1 MLVLGLDFGGTKLAA
16 GVWRVGSD
24 ALLATRRR
32 PTDVAAGA
40 QGDLAAMLDMSHD
53 LLDEVGGADEL
64 GAVGVCFGGQ
74 VDAARGVV
82 IVQMHVPGW
91 ETFPLRE
98 TLAAHF
104 GVPAAVENDG
114 NAVALAEHHFGAG
127 RGRPS
132 LLYLTISTGVGG
144 GLVLD
149 GEIVEGAHGL
159 AGEIGHMLVAPGGPP
174 CPCGRRGC
182 LEAVA
187 AGPAIAR
194 AARAK
199 LDEDPT
205 CASTLRDVV
214 GLTAKDVAAAAAAGD
229 ALAQEVLDQALGYLG
244 LAVANAAVLLDPG
257 CVVLGGGVTRMGEPL
272 LSRVRAAVQERA
284 FAPCDVL
291 LAELGDDGGIWGGVA
306 VAPGVMP
313 GSRRRPA

>member
-16 GVWRVGSD
+16 GVWRVGSSE
-24 ALLATRRR
+24 LLATRQR

-40 QGDLAAMLDMSHD
+40 QGDLDAMLAMSHEM
-53 LLDEVGGADEL
+53 LDGIGGGDAL
-64 GAVGVCFGGQ
+64 TAVGVCFGGQ
-74 VDAARGVV
+74 VDAARGLV

-91 ETFPLRE
+91 EMFALRD

-114 NAVALAEHHFGAG
+114 NAAALAEHRFGAG
-127 RGRPS
+127 RGRSS
-132 LLYLTISTGVGG
+132 LLYLTVSTGVGG

-149 GEIVEGAHGL
+149 GRIVEGAHGL

-194 AARAK
+194 AAVAALAAEPARAS
-199 LDEDPT
+199 
-205 CASTLRDVV
+205 ALRGQPLV
-214 GLTAKDVAAAAAAGD
+214 TAQDVAEAAATGD
-229 ALAQEVLDQALGYLG
+229 TLAQEVLDKALGYLG
-244 LAVANAAVLLDPG
+244 LGVANAAVLLDPG
-257 CVVLGGGVTRMGEPL
+257 CVVLGGGVTRLGAPL
-272 LSRVRAAVQERA
+272 FERVTAAVQERV

-291 LAELGDDGGIWGGVA
+291 PAQLGGDVGIWGGIA
-306 VAPGVMP
+306 VAPAVTVD
-313 GSRRRPA
+313 

>member
-1 MLVLGLDFGGTKLAA
+1 MLILGLDFGGTKLAA
-16 GVWRVGSD
+16 GVWRVGD
-24 ALLATRRR
+24 GELLATRRR
-32 PTDVAAGA
+32 ATDVTAGA
-40 QGDLAAMLDMSHD
+40 EGDLAAMLAMSHE
-53 LLDEVGGADEL
+53 LLDNIGGGDEL

-74 VDAARGVV
+74 VNAARGVV

-91 ETFPLRE
+91 EMFPLRE

-114 NAVALAEHHFGAG
+114 NAAALAEHRFGAG

-132 LLYLTISTGVGG
+132 LLYLTVSTGVGG

-149 GEIVEGAHGL
+149 GKIFEGANGL
-159 AGEIGHMLVAPGGPP
+159 AGEIGHMLVVPGGPP

-194 AARAK
+194 AALARLGENPARAS
-199 LDEDPT
+199 L
-205 CASTLRDVV
+205 LRGIPD
-214 GLTAKDVAAAAAAGD
+214 LTAKDVAAAASQGD
-229 ALAQEVLDQALGYLG
+229 ELAQEVLDEALGYLG
-244 LAVANAAVLLDPG
+244 LGVANAAVLLDPG
-257 CVVLGGGVTRMGEPL
+257 CVVLGGGVTQMGEPL
-272 LSRVRAAVQERA
+272 LTRVRAAVGERV

-291 LAELGDDGGIWGGVA
+291 LAQLGDDVGIWGGIA
-306 VAPGVMP
+306 VAPGVTP
-313 GSRRRPA
+313 ER

>member
-16 GVWRVGSD
+16 GVGRVGSG

-40 QGDLAAMLDMSHD
+40 RGDLDAMLAMSHD
-53 LLDEVGGADEL
+53 LLAAVGGAGEL
-64 GAVGVCFGGQ
+64 AAVGVCFGGQ

-91 ETFPLRE
+91 EMFPLRDA
-98 TLAAHF
+98 LAAHF

-114 NAVALAEHHFGAG
+114 NAAALAEHRFGAG

-132 LLYLTISTGVGG
+132 LLYLTVSTGVGG

-149 GEIVEGAHGL
+149 GRIFEGAHGL
-159 AGEIGHMLVAPGGPP
+159 AGEIGHMLVASGGPL

-194 AARAK
+194 AARAA
-199 LDEDPT
+199 LAAAPERQSALRALPT
-205 CASTLRDVV
+205 I
-214 GLTAKDVAAAAAAGD
+214 TAKDVAEAAAVGD
-229 ALAQEVLDQALGYLG
+229 GVAREVLDVALDYLG
-244 LAVANAAVLLDPG
+244 LGVANAAVLLDPG

-272 LSRVRAAVQERA
+272 FARVRGAVQARV

-291 LAELGDDGGIWGGVA
+291 PAQLGDDVGIWGGIA
-306 VAPGVMP
+306 VAPGVT
-313 GSRRRPA
+313 AD

>member
-16 GVWRVGSD
+16 GVGRVGSG

-40 QGDLAAMLDMSHD
+40 RGDLDAMLAMSHD
-53 LLDEVGGADEL
+53 LLAAVGGAGEL
-64 GAVGVCFGGQ
+64 AAVGVCFGGQ

-91 ETFPLRE
+91 EMFPLRDA
-98 TLAAHF
+98 LAAHF

-114 NAVALAEHHFGAG
+114 NAAALAEHRFGAG

-132 LLYLTISTGVGG
+132 LLYLTVSTGVGG

-149 GEIVEGAHGL
+149 GRIFEGAHGL
-159 AGEIGHMLVAPGGPP
+159 AGEIGHMLVASGGPP

-194 AARAK
+194 AARAA
-199 LDEDPT
+199 LAAAPERQSALRALPT
-205 CASTLRDVV
+205 I
-214 GLTAKDVAAAAAAGD
+214 TAKDVAEAAAVGD
-229 ALAQEVLDQALGYLG
+229 GVAREVLDVALDYLG
-244 LAVANAAVLLDPG
+244 LGVANAAVLLDPG

-272 LSRVRAAVQERA
+272 FARVRGAVQARV

-291 LAELGDDGGIWGGVA
+291 PAQLGDDVGIWGGIA
-306 VAPGVMP
+306 VAPGVT
-313 GSRRRPA
+313 AD

>member
-16 GVWRVGSD
+16 GVWRVGS
-24 ALLATRRR
+24 AQLLATRRR

-40 QGDLAAMLDMSHD
+40 EGDLAAMLDMSRD
-53 LLDEVGGADEL
+53 LLASVGGAEEL
-64 GAVGVCFGGQ
+64 SAVGVCFGGQ

-91 ETFPLRE
+91 EMFPLRD
-98 TLAAHF
+98 TMAAHF

-114 NAVALAEHHFGAG
+114 NAAALAEHRFGAG

-132 LLYLTISTGVGG
+132 LLYLTVSTGVGG

-149 GEIVEGAHGL
+149 GRIFEGAHGL

-194 AARAK
+194 AAVARLAANP
-199 LDEDPT
+199 EPRS
-205 CASTLRDVV
+205 ALR
-214 GLTAKDVAAAAAAGD
+214 GLPSLTARNVAEAAAGGD
-229 ALAQEVLDQALGYLG
+229 DIAREVLDEAFGYLG
-244 LAVANAAVLLDPG
+244 LGVANAAVLLDPG

-272 LSRVRAAVQERA
+272 FERVRAAVQERV

-291 LAELGDDGGIWGGVA
+291 PARLGDDVGIWGGVA
-306 VAPGVMP
+306 VAPGVTS
-313 GSRRRPA
+313 G

>member
-16 GVWRVGSD
+16 GVWRAGD
-24 ALLATRRR
+24 GELLATRRR
-32 PTDVAAGA
+32 ATDVAAGA
-40 QGDLAAMLDMSHD
+40 QGDLDAMLSMSRD
-53 LLDEVGGADEL
+53 LLDSVGGADEL

-91 ETFPLRE
+91 EMFPLRE

-104 GVPAAVENDG
+104 GVPAAVENDA
-114 NAVALAEHHFGAG
+114 NAAALAEHLFGAG

-132 LLYLTISTGVGG
+132 LLYVTISTGVGG
-144 GLVLD
+144 GLVLN
-149 GEIVEGAHGL
+149 GRIFEGAHGL
-159 AGEIGHMLVAPGGPP
+159 AGEIGHLLVAPSGPP

-194 AARAK
+194 AALARLAQN
-199 LDEDPT
+199 P
-205 CASTLRDVV
+205 ARVSALR
-214 GLTAKDVAAAAAAGD
+214 GLLSLTAKDVAEAAASGD
-229 ALAQEVLDQALGYLG
+229 ELAQEVLDEALGYLG
-244 LAVANAAVLLDPG
+244 LGVANAAVLLDPG
-257 CVVLGGGVTRMGEPL
+257 CVVLGGGVTRTGEPL
-272 LSRVRAAVQERA
+272 LARVRAAVQERV

-291 LAELGDDGGIWGGVA
+291 LAQLGDDVGIWGGIA
-306 VAPGVMP
+306 VAPGVT
-313 GSRRRPA
+313 RD